1 VGHVQ
6 LAEVTFPDAA
16 MSLLQILLNA
26 DGITMARE
34 NLQKATRQNHS
45 LFQETL
51 YRKNMKKCRS
61 LPKIRAW
68 PPWRSL
74 CFDCK
79 AHPAAGIIFVAYYA
93 IAVLVV
99 VNLVTAL
106 DAEFFHTACHYVLID
121 VALLHF
127 FTYKFYKPWDVPIS
141 TLFEAHD

>member
-1 VGHVQ
+1 
-6 LAEVTFPDAA
+6 
-16 MSLLQILLNA
+16 
-26 DGITMARE
+26 
-34 NLQKATRQNHS
+34 
-45 LFQETL
+45 
-51 YRKNMKKCRS
+51 MKKCRS

-127 FTYKFYKPWDVPIS
+127 FTDKFYKPWDVPIS